1 MSKTNKADH
10 HLSASRKE
18 PIQHLPFFSS
28 SDLDVGQGAAAG
40 TKEEPTSSAS
50 SKRVSKIDGTRQSRV
65 QKKVTTSVTQF
76 SSSFRVAPSKTVAAK
91 STKLSRSK
99 SNKRLAK
106 YVNSKEKHDATSK
119 EDQKLG
125 DSKVH
130 KTKAQLVAEELV
142 ATIESST
149 EARTL

>member
-10 HLSASRKE
+10 LHSASRKE
-18 PIQHLPFFSS
+18 QVQHLPFFSS
-28 SDLDVGQGAAAG
+28 TDLDGGQGAAAA
-40 TKEEPTSSAS
+40 TKEEPTSTPS
-50 SKRVSKIDGTRQSRV
+50 SKRVSKVDGARRV
-65 QKKVTTSVTQF
+65 QKKVTASATHF
-76 SSSFRVAPSKTVAAK
+76 SSSFKAAPSKTVAAK

-106 YVNSKEKHDATSK
+106 YVTSKEKHDATSK

-130 KTKAQLVAEELV
+130 KTKP
-142 ATIESST
+142 
-149 EARTL
+149 